1 MTWTTTFLFN
11 LTSGRSTCV
20 ESVLKPVAHPSG
32 FFNDPIS
39 PVTEQPFA
47 LSAQPL
53 GFAWFTWLLVVLR
66 GLTQGQRLQPLELA
80 TLIVF
85 GADQAPPWGHA

>member
-1 MTWTTTFLFN
+1 
-11 LTSGRSTCV
+11 
-20 ESVLKPVAHPSG
+20 
-32 FFNDPIS
+32 
-39 PVTEQPFA
+39 VTEQPFA